1 MKSLLRVLA
10 ALLLVPVA
18 LATLGFVLYA
28 PVLPVRVA
36 RAMSARQLAM
46 VLDEGERLERT
57 TPALRRPLWR
67 YFHPI
72 AGVLASTDRRLIW
85 VGVAP
90 RAIIDWSGGK
100 EPTRFEIRDWSYDS
114 LMVADTRVHL
124 GVSQGLAVRASP
136 EASALRFAVR
146 GVDAPTREAVVAAI
160 DRRQEEMRE
169 AAEQERIEQERA
181 AFLARQPV
189 YHTVVRGEAVSSI
202 AARYGITTDSL
213 RLLNGLTSDQIRVG
227 QELLVKAE
235 IRN

>member
-1 MKSLLRVLA
+1 MKALLRLLA
-10 ALLLVPVA
+10 PLLLVPVA

-46 VLDEGERLERT
+46 ILDEGERLERT
-57 TPALRRPLWR
+57 TPALRRPFWR

-72 AGVLASTDRRLIW
+72 AGVLAATDRRLIW

-90 RAIIDWSGGK
+90 RAIIDWSGE

-114 LMVADTRVHL
+114 LVVADTRVHL

-146 GVDAPTREAVVAAI
+146 PVDAPTRESVVAAI
-160 DRRQEEMRE
+160 DRRQEEMRI
-169 AAEQERIEQERA
+169 AAERERIEQERA

-189 YHTVVRGEAVSSI
+189 YHTVERGEAVSSI
-202 AARYGITTDSL
+202 AARYGITPDSL
-213 RLLNGLTSDQIRVG
+213 RVLNGLTSDRIRVG
-227 QELLVKAE
+227 QELLVKPGF
-235 IRN
+235 RN

>member
-1 MKSLLRVLA
+1 LLA

-28 PVLPVRVA
+28 PVLPVRVS

-46 VLDEGERLERT
+46 ILDEGERLERT
-57 TPALRRPLWR
+57 TPALRRPFWR

-72 AGVLASTDRRLIW
+72 AGVLAATDRRLIW

-90 RAIIDWSGGK
+90 RAIIDWSGE

-114 LMVADTRVHL
+114 LVVADTRVHL

-146 GVDAPTREAVVAAI
+146 PMDGPTRNAVVAAI

-169 AAEQERIEQERA
+169 VAERERIEQERA

-189 YHTVVRGEAVSSI
+189 YHTVERGEAVSSI
-202 AARYGITTDSL
+202 AARYGITPDSL
-213 RLLNGLTSDQIRVG
+213 RVLNGMTSDRIRVG
-227 QELLVKAE
+227 QELLVKPG

>member
-1 MKSLLRVLA
+1 VKAFLRVLA

-28 PVLPVRVA
+28 PVLPVRVS

-46 VLDEGERLERT
+46 ILDEGERLERT

-72 AGVLASTDRRLIW
+72 AGVLAATDRRLIW

-90 RAIIDWSGGK
+90 RAIIDWSGE

-114 LMVADTRVHL
+114 VVVADTRVHL

-146 GVDAPTREAVVAAI
+146 GVDAPTREAVVATL

-189 YHTVVRGEAVSSI
+189 YHTVERGEAVSSI
-202 AARYGITTDSL
+202 AARFGITPDSL
-213 RLLNGLTSDQIRVG
+213 RVLNGLTSDQIRVG
-227 QELLVKAE
+227 QELLVKPG